1 MPTTGWEFIILVVL
15 AYFLLGPDRLPDY
28 AAKLARFVV
37 QLRRLA
43 DDAKGQLKEQMGP
56 DYEDV
61 NWRQYDPRQYDPRK
75 IVRQALL
82 EPLDDTT
89 ASSRSADSRAVSTSS
104 PATPTTVAH
113 GTQPVEAEGAAPS
126 SSAGAGRRSGPAPFD
141 DEAT

>member
-75 IVRQALL
+75 IVRQALI

-89 ASSRSADSRAVSTSS
+89 TSSRGADPRAVSTSAA
-104 PATPTTVAH
+104 ATSTTAAH
-113 GTQPVEAEGAAPS
+113 GTEQVEAEGAAAS
-126 SSAGAGRRSGPAPFD
+126 SGAGPGPRNGPAPFD